1 MDLFGMGFGEIAF
14 IILLALIVFGPRRIV
29 DISRT
34 LGKVSRTI
42 KKTTS
47 DLTKQITLETEE
59 QDKKPPA

>member
-42 KKTTS
+42 RKTTS
-47 DLTKQITLETEE
+47 DLTTQITRETEE

>member
-1 MDLFGMGFGEIAF
+1 MGFGEIAF

-42 KKTTS
+42 RKTTS
-47 DLTKQITLETEE
+47 DLTTQITRETEE
-59 QDKKPPA
+59 QNKKPPA